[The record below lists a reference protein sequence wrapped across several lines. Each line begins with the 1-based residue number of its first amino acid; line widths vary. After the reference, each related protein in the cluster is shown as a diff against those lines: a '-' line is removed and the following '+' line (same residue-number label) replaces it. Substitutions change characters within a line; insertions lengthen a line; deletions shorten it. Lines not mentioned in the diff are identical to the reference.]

1 MQSRIENLNLV
12 IGQLLRKA
20 RKTKDVSIKNLSE
33 FLQLR
38 PESIRQMENGTIG
51 VPTGRLIEI
60 LKYLNVSALEFTN
73 NLYNEVK
80 FLKKEGEDREEEE
93 R

>member
-20 RKTKDVSIKNLSE
+20 RKTKDVSIKELSK

-38 PESIRQMENGTIG
+38 PESIRQMENGTIA
-51 VPTGRLIEI
+51 VPTGRLIEM
-60 LKYLNVSALEFTN
+60 LKYLNISALEFTH
-73 NLYNEVK
+73 NLYKEVK
-80 FLKKEGEDREEEE
+80 FLKEGGNREEEE
-93 R
+93 

>member
-38 PESIRQMENGTIG
+38 PESIRQMENGKIA

-73 NLYNEVK
+73 NLYNE
-80 FLKKEGEDREEEE
+80 LKGKKDNIRVGDKY
-93 R
+93 